1 MVWNRHFS
9 WRKRGCL
16 PGLIGAAQQID
27 LRAWERVGTIELGEA
42 NKRSWKS

>member
-1 MVWNRHFS
+1 MESSFFLAQT
-9 WRKRGCL
+9 GCL